1 MQLTT
6 RSESRRLRFFLED
19 FRVVE
24 GLVGLG
30 AGASL
35 ISLLASRKSYI
46 SLTDA
51 RWSGRPDALDHL
63 VLRIERVVWA
73 GAPHA
78 DVPLVN
84 ASLAVHPTETDL
96 QLEGG
101 LTLRGG
107 LPVAPSQRLG
117 DYLESAGPF
126 VPLHGAILLRS
137 RHGGKPVSA
146 ALGEIAVR
154 QSVIEAAWEA
164 PRHDAPASGTTP
176 SQRGSAPP
184 ELAP

>member
-1 MQLTT
+1 MQPST
-6 RSESRRLRFFLED
+6 RSESRRFRFFLED
-19 FRVVE
+19 FRVIE

-35 ISLLASRKSYI
+35 ISLLASRKGYI

-51 RWSGRPDALDHL
+51 RWSGSQQALEHL
-63 VLRIERVVWA
+63 VLRVERVVWA
-73 GAPHA
+73 GAPNT

-84 ASLAVHPTETDL
+84 ASHPVHPTQTDL

-101 LTLRGG
+101 LILRGG
-107 LPVAPSQRLG
+107 LPLAPNQRLG

-126 VPLHGAILLRS
+126 VPLHGAVLLRS
-137 RHGGKPVSA
+137 RHGGKIVSA

-164 PRHDAPASGTTP
+164 PLEEALGGGEPAG
-176 SQRGSAPP
+176 QRAD
-184 ELAP
+184 

>member
-1 MQLTT
+1 MHVPT

-19 FRVVE
+19 FRVLE

-30 AGASL
+30 AGASV

-51 RWSGRPDALDHL
+51 KWSGSQKSLPHL
-63 VLRIERVVWA
+63 VLRVDQVVWA
-73 GAPHA
+73 GAPNE
-78 DVPLVN
+78 DIPLVN
-84 ASLAVHPTETDL
+84 APAGGATTQADL

-101 LTLRGG
+101 LILRGG
-107 LPVAPSQRLG
+107 LPLAPRQRLG

-126 VPLHGAILLRS
+126 VPVHKAVLLRS
-137 RHGGKPVSA
+137 RHGGKPVGA

-154 QSVIEAAWEA
+154 QSVIEAAWEV
-164 PRHDAPASGTTP
+164 PLT
-176 SQRGSAPP
+176 APP
-184 ELAP
+184 EDGAAAEAEPQQAD